1 VLLTAAKKSTG
12 GMADDGFNVL
22 YVVTFLA
29 GGLVA
34 IVCAAAVYAVRVL
47 QRRAAAKN
55 QVVAATDSGAS
66 RAWPDPEKGEVQHAK
81 EEMKDVHITKKVE
94 SLTGEAPLTSQ
105 QLTQQ
110 LCDTLSSLLDEHISQ
125 KGKGIGLQAE
135 GELLE
140 RMARLERQL
149 AEVQGVREFRYP
161 VGLRG
166 AACGSLEEDTD
177 GRGLKDTLRSSIA
190 DTQTPNSSDHS
201 SASYMEDDL
210 PGAVA
215 SVVVPPLPPLP
226 PLQEEAVPPQAPPSP
241 LVSSGP
247 RDPWP
252 VKDFGPTDRQCALT
266 DPPERCNYVDEEESE
281 QASLATLQRNLY
293 KRDGQT
299 TELHRQLREARQVLW
314 QHAAESRLAASR
326 LHDILADP
334 SRAPAEQAEAISK
347 LRTEVR
353 DLSSRLADCREQE
366 HYWSSIA
373 KRQRAFF
380 MQSERMSQEGL
391 DLLKRHPAGEIFLA
405 PPPVVLEGDE
415 DHRDEPMWDVGTS
428 HCNPYCVDSWPFEPN
443 VLAARASAQPN
454 LNRWDE
460 GDQEEYEEDC
470 DEDDDEHLHSWGR
483 RQGHDESVDEDSRSP
498 VSPAAQST

>member
-1 VLLTAAKKSTG
+1 MADEAATAEDAEAPDYAADAPGGGGSSSSEDEDGPPLDPYWASMLNISAVAAPLPPPKAPKPGEAQAKGKGSGGKGGKGGGKGKKGAKGGAAPRSQANDIGDFVAWAKETRPLKTAAAASGRAHLGGSETQQGWRVSCHGLERTLPPKMSQRRIIRTMPVVLAASWPGRLLERLALLQFFDGRSVGRWDFWVLLTAAKKSTG

-66 RAWPDPEKGEVQHAK
+66 KAWPDPEKGEVQHAK

-226 PLQEEAVPPQAPPSP
+226 PLQEEAVPPQ
-241 LVSSGP
+241 
-247 RDPWP
+247 
-252 VKDFGPTDRQCALT
+252 
-266 DPPERCNYVDEEESE
+266 
-281 QASLATLQRNLY
+281 
-293 KRDGQT
+293 
-299 TELHRQLREARQVLW
+299 
-314 QHAAESRLAASR
+314 
-326 LHDILADP
+326 
-334 SRAPAEQAEAISK
+334 
-347 LRTEVR
+347 
-353 DLSSRLADCREQE
+353 
-366 HYWSSIA
+366 
-373 KRQRAFF
+373 
-380 MQSERMSQEGL
+380 
-391 DLLKRHPAGEIFLA
+391 
-405 PPPVVLEGDE
+405 
-415 DHRDEPMWDVGTS
+415 
-428 HCNPYCVDSWPFEPN
+428 
-443 VLAARASAQPN
+443 
-454 LNRWDE
+454 
-460 GDQEEYEEDC
+460 
-470 DEDDDEHLHSWGR
+470 
-483 RQGHDESVDEDSRSP
+483 
-498 VSPAAQST
+498 